1 MGYRIKWVVFLV
13 VVALGA
19 GAAAQV
25 TQENNPELARI
36 SVEEHLGDTI
46 PLGLTFTD
54 EDGTPVTLGSF
65 FRDGRPVVL
74 VLGYYECP
82 MLCNLV
88 FNGLVDGIRRLSLLP
103 GKDYQILT
111 VRINPDETPDLAT
124 AKKASYLK
132 NLDKDMDPSGWGFL
146 VGEQGETEQ
155 LAAAVGF
162 KYFYDEERD
171 EYAHP
176 AVVFVL
182 TPSGV
187 ISRYLYGIEFNNSD
201 LKLSLLEASRGRL
214 GSTVD
219 KLILYCFHY
228 DPDANSYV
236 MAAGNVMKLGGLA
249 TMLALGVLLSFLW
262 LGERRKKYKAAQEA
276 INHKIKVS

>member
-1 MGYRIKWVVFLV
+1 MIYRIKWVVFLA
-13 VVALGA
+13 VAVMVA
-19 GAAAQV
+19 SASAQV
-25 TQENNPELARI
+25 TQENNPELNRI

-46 PLGLTFTD
+46 PLGLTFTN
-54 EDGTPVTLGSF
+54 ENGAPVTLGSF

-88 FNGLVDGIRRLSLLP
+88 FNGLVDGIRPLSLLP
-103 GKDYQILT
+103 EKDFQI
-111 VRINPDETPDLAT
+111 VAVSINPKETPDLAA
-124 AKKASYLK
+124 AKKVNYLK
-132 NLDKDMDPSGWGFL
+132 NLGKEIDPSGWEFL
-146 VGEQGETEQ
+146 VGQQDQIEP

-171 EYAHP
+171 QYAHP

-182 TPSGV
+182 TPQGV
-187 ISRYLYGIEFNNSD
+187 ISRYLYGIEFNNND
-201 LKLSLLEASRGRL
+201 LKLSLLEASRGQL

-228 DPDANSYV
+228 DPDAKGYV
-236 MAAGNVMKLGGLA
+236 VVAGNVMKLGGLA
-249 TMLALGVLLSFLW
+249 TMLALGVFVSFLW
-262 LGERRKKYKAAQEA
+262 LGERRKKHRATQEA
-276 INHKIKVS
+276 VKHKAEVR